1 MSEVTVEF
9 PEDVLEAGAE
19 LGEPVVDQPD
29 PRRRTLLLM
38 IVVDLVAVV
47 VLGVGA
53 AFAPTLHLA
62 VAGVWAVLILA
73 LLGHA
78 AVQATRRRA
87 LSDSS
92 VALFE
97 NGLVH
102 ATEDGLTPLPWSS
115 VKIAYLTPGKRLILH
130 LEDNTYFTLKA
141 PVRNLP
147 LIEAAIRAG
156 VPRDQIRRG
165 LPPKNLAAL

>member
-1 MSEVTVEF
+1 MSEVTAEF

-19 LGEPVVDQPD
+19 LGEPLADQPD

-38 IVVDLVAVV
+38 IAVDLVAVV

-53 AFAPTLHLA
+53 AFAPTLHIAIAAL
-62 VAGVWAVLILA
+62 WAVLILA

-78 AVQATRRRA
+78 GVQAARRRA
-87 LSDSS
+87 LATSS

-97 NGLVH
+97 DGLVH
-102 ATEDGLTPLPWSS
+102 AASDGLTPLPWAS
-115 VKIAYLTPGKRLILH
+115 VKLAYLTPGKRLILH

-147 LIEAAIRAG
+147 LIEAAVRAN